1 MQFTLFCNHCSLFT
15 LLYLLISFVFF
26 KKKFFFKC
34 LFIFTVFWFQLFYV
48 LLHGENMQEARF
60 WILSTGITSKTQ
72 NFFKAVD
79 SHSCSHPNS
88 QLTSSSNPHQPS
100 CDTKFSQIARSQ
112 NYFSLFS
119 FFFYGLVFI
128 FILVDWNVFLT
139 SGFSFSKY
147 KKR

>member
-48 LLHGENMQEARF
+48 LLHGENMQEASF

-119 FFFYGLVFI
+119 FFFLRSCLYFY
-128 FILVDWNVFLT
+128 
-139 SGFSFSKY
+139 FSWLKCFSHFWFQFF
-147 KKR
+147 

>member
-1 MQFTLFCNHCSLFT
+1 
-15 LLYLLISFVFF
+15 
-26 KKKFFFKC
+26 
-34 LFIFTVFWFQLFYV
+34 
-48 LLHGENMQEARF
+48 MQEARF

-79 SHSCSHPNS
+79 LHSCSHPNS

-128 FILVDWNVFLT
+128 FILVD
-139 SGFSFSKY
+139 
-147 KKR
+147 